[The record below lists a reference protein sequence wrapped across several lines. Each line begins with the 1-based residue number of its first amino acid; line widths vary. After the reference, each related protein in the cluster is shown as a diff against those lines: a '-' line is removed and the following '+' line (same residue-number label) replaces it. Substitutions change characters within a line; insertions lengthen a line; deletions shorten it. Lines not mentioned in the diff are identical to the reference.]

1 MSSSI
6 FDLDFDGDVDNSD
19 IIAIVFPSTDSSM
32 STAYYIAVAQL
43 VLFVAVVFYPNHK
56 LEQLVGGQVT
66 GLVNGGYALLGI
78 VGTCYLLYEQTAV
91 LFSNENKHETILK
104 AQRNFYLIAL
114 NVVLSLAIYQIIAL
128 HNKAGKLFRSVVR
141 YDQKLKKAQSEAK
154 KTRVGAG
161 VSTRS
166 ATAAKKKVKGGE

>member
-1 MSSSI
+1 M
-6 FDLDFDGDVDNSD
+6 
-19 IIAIVFPSTDSSM
+19 
-32 STAYYIAVAQL
+32 
-43 VLFVAVVFYPNHK
+43 
-56 LEQLVGGQVT
+56 GGQVT

-128 HNKAGKLFRSVVR
+128 HNKAGKLL
-141 YDQKLKKAQSEAK
+141 DMLKNQ
-154 KTRVGAG
+154 
-161 VSTRS
+161 
-166 ATAAKKKVKGGE
+166 

>member
-1 MSSSI
+1 MRVSINPKSKHSVDNATSVHDKVHEQKMSSSI

-56 LEQLVGGQVT
+56 LEQLVGGQLT

-128 HNKAGKLFRSVVR
+128 HNKAGKLL
-141 YDQKLKKAQSEAK
+141 DMLKNQ
-154 KTRVGAG
+154 
-161 VSTRS
+161 
-166 ATAAKKKVKGGE
+166 

>member
-78 VGTCYLLYEQTAV
+78 VGTGYLLYEQTAV

-104 AQRNFYLIAL
+104 AQRNFYLIA
-114 NVVLSLAIYQIIAL
+114 IET
-128 HNKAGKLFRSVVR
+128 LFSV
-141 YDQKLKKAQSEAK
+141 
-154 KTRVGAG
+154 
-161 VSTRS
+161 
-166 ATAAKKKVKGGE
+166 

>member
-1 MSSSI
+1 MRVSCQSILKIYIHRRTTRIPVHEQKMSSSI

-56 LEQLVGGQVT
+56 LEQLVGGQMT

-128 HNKAGKLFRSVVR
+128 HNKAGKLL
-141 YDQKLKKAQSEAK
+141 DMLKNQ
-154 KTRVGAG
+154 
-161 VSTRS
+161 
-166 ATAAKKKVKGGE
+166 